1 MLGVMDGVLD
11 AYFCYLCTPRVGLA
25 HKNARCLFLGLD
37 NVRWSWRRACMALIC
52 GDLGSQRV
60 IFVRGLL
67 GYRHVGAL
75 DDTCGSWD
83 GLVSLL
89 ALLHVPRWSDPPG
102 TFTLL
107 CLP

>member
-1 MLGVMDGVLD
+1 
-11 AYFCYLCTPRVGLA
+11 
-25 HKNARCLFLGLD
+25 
-37 NVRWSWRRACMALIC
+37 MALIC

-75 DDTCGSWD
+75 DDTCGSRD
-83 GLVSLL
+83 GLVPLL
-89 ALLHVPRWSDPPG
+89 ALLQVPRWSDPPV
-102 TFTLL
+102 TFTPR